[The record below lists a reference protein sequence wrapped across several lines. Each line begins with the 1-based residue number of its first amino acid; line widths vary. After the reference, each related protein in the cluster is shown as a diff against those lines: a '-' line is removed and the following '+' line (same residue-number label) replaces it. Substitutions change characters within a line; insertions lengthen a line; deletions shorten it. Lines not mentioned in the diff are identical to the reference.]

1 MPRLSLRILLV
12 LVLPLAAYSFMLP
25 SSFKTMDDQVSI
37 VVNPLVRTCDVSRLF
52 TEGYFKDNSYYR
64 PLANLTFM
72 GEYHAF
78 GLNPFFYN
86 LDNLLLHIANAF
98 LVWALVSYLTGNAVV
113 GFWSGLLFAIH
124 PIHWEAVANISG
136 RPILLCA
143 FFGFLSFLSFLHAD
157 TRRQTG
163 WLAVSLAAFTA
174 ALLCKES
181 AVVIPGVFF
190 LYLVCMRAKA
200 KDLAVVVPYAVLIG
214 AYILLRQNIGMTEIY
229 QWRDP
234 AEYML
239 GFVTFLRS
247 LITHLRLFIFPTDLH
262 FDRCLPLFTGL
273 AQPQAMATVFAW
285 TAGLCWLW
293 IGRKHIPPLVWLCLG
308 WFSLELLPVSQ
319 TFITIGVGVG
329 YISTAEHFLYT
340 ASVPIFIL
348 LVMGG
353 MKVYGLVNEKHL
365 VSPDILKALPALVIA
380 ALWCATTE
388 QSIYAGNEL
397 SMLERSLRIQPYNA
411 RVNFSAGMV
420 YVLVH
425 KFKEGEGYFRAAAA
439 YDPFDARFRI
449 ALGKSLCDQG
459 KVREC
464 LDVYDRIKDA
474 GKFQDMLNDNRRA
487 AMALLSRKTHA
498 PVPQK

>member
-1 MPRLSLRILLV
+1 MPHLSLRILLV

-37 VVNPLVRTCDVSRLF
+37 VANPLVRTFDMSRLF
-52 TEGYFKDNSYYR
+52 AEGYFKDNSFYR
-64 PLANLTFM
+64 PLANLTYM

-113 GFWSGLLFAIH
+113 GFWAGLLFAIH

-143 FFGFLSFLSFLHAD
+143 FFGFLSFLVFLHANA
-157 TRRQTG
+157 RRQTG
-163 WLAVSLAAFTA
+163 WLVVSLLAFTA

-181 AVVIPGVFF
+181 AAVIPGVFF
-190 LYLVCMRAKA
+190 LYLVYARRRP
-200 KDLAVVVPYAVLIG
+200 KDFAVLVPYAVLI
-214 AYILLRQNIGMTEIY
+214 AVYIILRKTIGMTEIY
-229 QWRDP
+229 QWRNP
-234 AEYML
+234 NEYML

-247 LITHLRLFIFPTDLH
+247 LITHLRLFILPTDLH
-262 FDRCLPLFTGL
+262 FDRCLPLFAGF

-285 TAGLCWLW
+285 AAGLCWLS
-293 IGRKHIPPLVWLCLG
+293 IGRKHIIPLVWLCLG
-308 WFSLELLPVSQ
+308 WFALELLPVSQ
-319 TFITIGVGVG
+319 TFITLGVGVG

-340 ASVPIFIL
+340 ASVPMFIL

-353 MKVYGLVNEKHL
+353 MKVYGFIGEKRF
-365 VSPDILKALPALVIA
+365 VGPDILKFLPVFVIA
-380 ALWCATTE
+380 ALLYVTVE
-388 QSIYAGNEL
+388 QNIYASHEL
-397 SMLERSLRIQPYNA
+397 SMLEQSLRIQPYNA

-420 YVLVH
+420 YVLAN

-439 YDPFDARFRI
+439 YDPFNARYRI

-464 LDVYDRIKDA
+464 LEVYDRVQDA
-474 GKFQDMLNDNRRA
+474 GKFQDMLNDNHRA
-487 AMALLSRKTHA
+487 AQALLKRTHA
-498 PVPQK
+498 SILQK